1 MCGPVEAQVVT
12 DWCRVCE
19 MEPYGPMP
27 TTTSSSTGAPRA
39 WGAHACTRAPCIVQS
54 ALIVQRPCAN
64 CGCAAQ
70 ANEQGMILAGKK
82 EAMAPFVSAYIVLL
96 LLCNPMLRLSLGQC
110 LIKCLQPRSRC
121 IYAGAYPSACAG
133 EGTLLCVHVNTHV
146 QVQVDT
152 HVLAYG
158 RASQGLQCNSR
169 VKVRAMG
176 GWSQQR
182 SMCMCVHVQCAM

>member
-1 MCGPVEAQVVT
+1 MFGPVEAQVVT

-82 EAMAPFVSAYIVLL
+82 RPWLL
-96 LLCNPMLRLSLGQC
+96 SSVHILCSYYYAIQC
-110 LIKCLQPRSRC
+110 SDCP
-121 IYAGAYPSACAG
+121 
-133 EGTLLCVHVNTHV
+133 
-146 QVQVDT
+146 
-152 HVLAYG
+152 LAN
-158 RASQGLQCNSR
+158 A
-169 VKVRAMG
+169 
-176 GWSQQR
+176 
-182 SMCMCVHVQCAM
+182 

>member
-1 MCGPVEAQVVT
+1 MSHRYADTGFFATEGPETVSHIYSSSYVMITMCGPVEAQVVT

-82 EAMAPFVSAYIVLL
+82 RPWLL
-96 LLCNPMLRLSLGQC
+96 SSVHILCSYYYAIQC
-110 LIKCLQPRSRC
+110 SDCP
-121 IYAGAYPSACAG
+121 
-133 EGTLLCVHVNTHV
+133 
-146 QVQVDT
+146 
-152 HVLAYG
+152 LAN
-158 RASQGLQCNSR
+158 A
-169 VKVRAMG
+169 
-176 GWSQQR
+176 
-182 SMCMCVHVQCAM
+182 